1 LGSGPILS
9 VFVNSLGHCSIAGF
23 KHATRER
30 PEPAKAQFRI
40 TPHHEHLDRS
50 IAFPNGDTY
59 VTTEALAVIDQVL
72 HRPGS
77 WCNLVYEPIEDDD
90 IPDESA
96 LFGFLA
102 ARGPANPLA
111 TIMAA
116 QPGKRPKPAEI
127 GIQHRAGTK
136 AAAQLR
142 EANLL
147 LPQGA
152 TVSQDHPRRGLV
164 VRWPENAETA
174 TLIAWLFPSMRVLG
188 RASTTNDILY
198 ECTSVR

>member
-1 LGSGPILS
+1 MTTS
-9 VFVNSLGHCSIAGF
+9 AGRF
-23 KHATRER
+23 
-30 PEPAKAQFRI
+30 
-40 TPHHEHLDRS
+40 DS
-50 IAFPNGDTY
+50 N
-59 VTTEALAVIDQVL
+59 VVTEAVAVIDRVL
-72 HRPGS
+72 TSPGA
-77 WCNLVYEPIEDDD
+77 WCNFVFEPIDDEEMS
-90 IPDESA
+90 DESA

-147 LPQGA
+147 LPEGA
-152 TVSQDHPRRGLV
+152 TVAQDHPRRGLV
-164 VRWPENAETA
+164 VRWPQNAETA

-188 RASTTNDILY
+188 RAPTTNDVLY
-198 ECTSVR
+198 ECTMVG